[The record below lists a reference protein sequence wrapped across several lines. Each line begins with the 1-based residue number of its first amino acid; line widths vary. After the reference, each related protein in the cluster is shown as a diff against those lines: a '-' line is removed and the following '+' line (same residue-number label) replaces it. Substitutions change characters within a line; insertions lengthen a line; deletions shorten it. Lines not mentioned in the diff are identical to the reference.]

1 MKKLALNERHMRVLS
16 RYRGGFFLPL
26 LGFMFLCRW
35 NEYENDP
42 VIWTLGSVA
51 LLVSLSIRIWGTA
64 YIGRRIPKWIMP
76 HKWDQKELVK
86 SGPYSIVRNPL
97 YIANIIAMLGICVV
111 FELLWFLPVTFLY
124 LFALYS
130 IVTRYEEEKLSRRF
144 GQAYLTYK
152 KRVPRWIPKPD
163 RWNGEMRKIP
173 WGPVLLGE
181 SRSCLLGILVLVL
194 ALFKELYF

>member
-1 MKKLALNERHMRVLS
+1 MKKLV
-16 RYRGGFFLPL
+16 RYRGYFFIPL
-26 LGFMFLCRW
+26 LAFMFLCKW

-42 VIWTLGSVA
+42 MIWAIGSLL
-51 LLVSLSIRIWGTA
+51 LLVSLSLRIWATA

-76 HKWDQKELVK
+76 HKWDQKKLVT

-97 YIANIIAMLGICVV
+97 YTANIIAMLGMCVV

-130 IVTRYEEEKLSRRF
+130 MVTRYEEEKLSIKF
-144 GQAYLTYK
+144 GEAYLAYK
-152 KRVPRWIPKPD
+152 KRVPRWIPRPD
-163 RWNGEMRKIP
+163 GWHGEVRKIP

-181 SRSCLLGILVLVL
+181 SRSCLLGIFVLVL